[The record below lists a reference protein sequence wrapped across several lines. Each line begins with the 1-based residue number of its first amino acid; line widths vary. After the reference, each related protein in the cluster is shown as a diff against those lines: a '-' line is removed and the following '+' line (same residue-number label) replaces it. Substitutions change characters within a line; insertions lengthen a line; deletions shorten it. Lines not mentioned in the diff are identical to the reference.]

1 MPFENRYT
9 LSVYLLLVW
18 CLINFQVSNICK
30 FGTKKPVE
38 TISYEEEDE
47 EGGGLILLDLSLC
60 ISTECNCCQKFN
72 RLMEPQ
78 FRRHIQHYLVQL
90 DF

>member
-1 MPFENRYT
+1 ME
-9 LSVYLLLVW
+9 
-18 CLINFQVSNICK
+18 Q
-30 FGTKKPVE
+30 KKPVE

-78 FRRHIQHYLVQL
+78 FRRHIQQYYVQL